1 MLNNGTVNWVND
13 NNFSGVSAGDN
24 VVFDN
29 FGQFNIQC
37 DSSIGD
43 NSFTVHPVFT
53 NESKGTITKSSSV
66 GTTAIG
72 FKLVNAGLIQAQ
84 SGTLELY
91 QFDDSQAQYNQSV
104 ADTLQ
109 LNGGTVKVDTATR
122 TYGTIVG
129 KGAISVNGGL
139 TSSGNLNTTDG
150 NNVQV
155 VGDLNND
162 GSMNSDP
169 GKFVISGNNFIQTTN
184 GTLIIPI
191 RGTNAAALEF
201 GQLQVAGLGQITL
214 AGTLVVQITNG
225 YAPAI
230 GATFSF
236 LTSFQRNGTFNKVM
250 LPPGMTLNYTPG
262 GATLVVTGT
271 VPVQIISP
279 AVTNGKFQ
287 FGFNTISNRSY
298 TVQYKDDLVSG
309 TWTFL
314 TNFTGDGSYWQA
326 PPLSPLVAQRFYR
339 ASNP

>member
-1 MLNNGTVNWVND
+1 MGQALALRITQSRVPLNPH
-13 NNFSGVSAGDN
+13 
-24 VVFDN
+24 

-139 TSSGNLNTTDG
+139 TTTDG